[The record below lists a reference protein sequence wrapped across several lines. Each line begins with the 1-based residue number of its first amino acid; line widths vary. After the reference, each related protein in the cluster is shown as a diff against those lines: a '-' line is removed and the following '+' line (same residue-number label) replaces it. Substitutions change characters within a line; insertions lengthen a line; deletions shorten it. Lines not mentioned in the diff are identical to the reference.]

1 MSGEANKLFQFWQ
14 ELKRRKVIRVITVYA
29 AAAFVI
35 LELTDIVAPS
45 LGLPEW
51 TLNFIIILICVGF
64 VISVIL
70 SWIYDLHPEEGIVRT
85 RDAHQVKTEDV
96 TASSNGWRI
105 ATYVSAAII
114 VGLIAFNIFTGRDR
128 MTIDESLT
136 KSIAVLPFHNYSGD
150 PDQDP
155 MCLGLTDEIISHLFK
170 VKSFEEVR
178 PLTSVLPYKDSEKN
192 AQEIADVLSVNYI
205 LEGSFKRIG
214 GELRITAQLIDSKS
228 DKYIWLKDYDLPY
241 KEVIGIPAE
250 IAIQIANHLKA
261 FISEDE
267 KQSIDRIPT
276 NNLEAFELM
285 QEATYLFNTVFI
297 SATDQIIGLAQEVIG
312 IDPDYADAYAMIG
325 ICMLLKGTYSGEE
338 EMNSIAWKASTY
350 LEKAISLDD
359 QNVRAITGL
368 ASIDHVLRWDY
379 IKAEEG
385 YMKAIS
391 YKQGESILNGWSLL
405 FLIQMNRLED
415 ALRHIEKTG
424 FRWVDALAKIHILSG
439 NRLKAYDLIHEPPGT
454 DILSQPDITSVA
466 EIYNWLEDYSAAL
479 QVCESAIQTNKP
491 EVMQPRFQANLAISY
506 HKTGAMVQ
514 AAAII
519 ESLIKSCEISS
530 VGSPEYYLGLYY
542 SWIGEADSAFL
553 WLEKAIEIRSP
564 DFPWLKM
571 DPAFSSLK
579 DDPRYWD
586 LYERTGH
593 KAYDDY
599 MAGKNFN

>member
-1 MSGEANKLFQFWQ
+1 MPGDPNKLSQFWQ
-14 ELKRRKVIRVITVYA
+14 ELKRRKVTRVITVYA

-35 LELTDIVAPS
+35 LELVDIVTEPF
-45 LGLPEW
+45 GLPDW
-51 TLNFIIILICVGF
+51 TMILVVVLLIVGFIIAI
-64 VISVIL
+64 IL
-70 SWIYDLHPEEGIVRT
+70 SWIYDVHPEGGI
-85 RDAHQVKTEDV
+85 VKTEPVQKVKAEDIPK
-96 TASSNGWRI
+96 SSNSWKI

-114 VGLIAFNIFTGRDR
+114 VGLIAINIFTGRDR
-128 MTIDESLT
+128 MTIDEALA

-205 LEGSFKRIG
+205 LEGSYKRIG

-228 DKYIWLKDYDLPY
+228 DKHIWLKDYDLPY

-285 QEATYLFNTVFI
+285 QEATYLSNTVFI
-297 SATDQIIGLAQEVIG
+297 PATDQIIGLAQEVIRL
-312 IDPDYADAYAMIG
+312 DPDYADAYAMIG
-325 ICMLLKGTYSGEE
+325 IFMLLKGIYSGEE
-338 EMNSIAWKASTY
+338 EMNSIAWESSTY

-379 IKAEEG
+379 IKAEDG

-391 YKQGESILNGWSLL
+391 YMPGESILNGWSIL
-405 FLIQMNRLED
+405 FLIQMNRFED

-424 FRWVDALAKIHILSG
+424 FRWVEALAKIHILSG
-439 NRLKAYDLIHEPPGT
+439 NRQKAYDLIHETPGP
-454 DILSQPDITSVA
+454 DILSQTDITSVA
-466 EIYNWLEDYSAAL
+466 ELYNWLEDYSAAL
-479 QVCESAIQTNKP
+479 QVCESAIQTNKS
-491 EVMQPRFQANLAISY
+491 EVMQPRFQANLAVSY
-506 HKTGAMVQ
+506 HKTDAMVQ

-519 ESLIKSCEISS
+519 ESLIKSSETSS
-530 VGSPEYYLGLYY
+530 VGSPEYFLGMYY

-571 DPAFSSLK
+571 NPAFKSLK
-579 DDPRYWD
+579 EDPRYWD

-599 MAGKNFN
+599 MASKEK